1 MRIFG
6 MQRDPRARFRRFSV
20 WNAQLVPIREYKLKG
35 RMKPMDF
42 DRIKSRLDA
51 LLAGGK
57 KAELRGALNML
68 NEVDIAEYLETL
80 DNEKML
86 VVFRLLPKDISAEV
100 FSYMDNDQRTRIME
114 AMDDSEAIKLIDDMF
129 IDDAVDFLEE
139 LPAGVVKRML
149 QGCDEKKRQLINQ
162 FLRYP
167 ENSAGSIMTIE
178 YMEFHLGTTVG
189 QAMAEIRR
197 TGVDKETIN
206 TLYILDDSRKLLGT
220 VGLRKLLLATDD
232 RVVED
237 LMNTQVIS
245 VHTTDD
251 QEVVADTVRKYDLL
265 SIPVVDHEDRLVGI
279 ITVDDIVDVIEE
291 ENTEDFEKMAAMLP
305 SDDEYLKTSVFK
317 LAKNRLPWLLI
328 LMISAT
334 FTGMI
339 ITHFETVLSS
349 AAGIGVALTA
359 CIPMLMDTG
368 GNCGAQA
375 STLAIRGL
383 ALGEIELKDIGRVLW
398 KEVRVALILG
408 VILALVNFLRIWFFT
423 PYDKTVAFVV
433 SLAMF
438 FTIIIAKSIG
448 CTLPLL
454 AKAIHLDPALMAS
467 PIITTLVDA
476 ASLTVLFTFAST
488 IMKV

>member
-1 MRIFG
+1 
-6 MQRDPRARFRRFSV
+6 
-20 WNAQLVPIREYKLKG
+20 
-35 RMKPMDF
+35 MDF

-51 LLAGGK
+51 LLEAGR

-80 DNEKML
+80 DNENVL
-86 VVFRLLPKDISAEV
+86 RVFRLLPKDISAEV
-100 FSYMDNDQRTRIME
+100 FSYMDNDQRTRIMS
-114 AMDDSEAIKLIDDMF
+114 AMDDSEAMRLIDDMF
-129 IDDAVDFLEE
+129 FDDAVDLLEE

-178 YMEFHLGTTVG
+178 YMEIRLGTTVG

-206 TLYILDDSRKLLGT
+206 TLYIIDESRKLLGT
-220 VGLRKLLLATDD
+220 VGLRKLILATDD
-232 RVVED
+232 RMVDE

-251 QEVVADTVRKYDLL
+251 QEVVADSVRKYDLL
-265 SIPVVDHEDRLVGI
+265 SIPVTDHEDRLVGI

-305 SDDEYLKTSVFK
+305 SDDEYLKTSVFDM
-317 LAKNRLPWLLI
+317 AKNRLPWLVFMM
-328 LMISAT
+328 LMAT
-334 FTGMI
+334 LTGLI
-339 ITHFETVLSS
+339 ITYFEDVLSS
-349 AAGIGVALTA
+349 AAGIGVTLTA
-359 CIPMLMDTG
+359 SIPLLMGTG
-368 GNCGAQA
+368 GNCGSQA

-383 ALGEIELKDIGRVLW
+383 ALGEIEIKDILRVLW
-398 KEVRVALILG
+398 KEVRVALMLG
-408 VILALVNFLRIWFFT
+408 FVLAVLNYLRMIFMT
-423 PYDKTVAFVV
+423 DATQAVALTV

-438 FTIIIAKSIG
+438 VTVIIAKALG

-454 AKAIHLDPALMAS
+454 AKTIHLDPALMAS

-476 ASLTVLFTFAST
+476 ASLTVLFTIAT
-488 IMKV
+488 RVLHIG

>member
-1 MRIFG
+1 
-6 MQRDPRARFRRFSV
+6 
-20 WNAQLVPIREYKLKG
+20 
-35 RMKPMDF
+35 MDF
-42 DRIKSRLDA
+42 ERIKTRLDA
-51 LLAGGK
+51 LVASGR
-57 KAELRGALNML
+57 KAELRGALAML
-68 NEVDIAEYLETL
+68 NEVDIAEYLEEL

-86 VVFRLLPKDISAEV
+86 MVFRLLPKDVSADV
-100 FSYMDNDQRTRIME
+100 FSYMDNDQRTRVME
-114 AMDDSEAIKLIDDMF
+114 ALDDAEAMRLIDDMF

-139 LPAGVVKRML
+139 LPAGVVRRML
-149 QGCDEKKRQLINQ
+149 QGCDEQKRQLINQ

-178 YMEFHLGTTVG
+178 YMEFNTGTTVG

-206 TLYILDDSRKLLGT
+206 TLYILDSGRKLLGT

-232 RVVED
+232 RRVEE
-237 LMNTQVIS
+237 LMNPQVIS
-245 VHTTDD
+245 VLTTDD

-265 SIPVVDHEDRLVGI
+265 SIPVVDHEERLVGI
-279 ITVDDIVDVIEE
+279 VTVDDIVDVIEE

-305 SDDEYLKTSVFK
+305 SDDEYLKTGVFT

-339 ITHFETVLSS
+339 ITHFENVLST

-375 STLAIRGL
+375 STLVIRGL
-383 ALGEIELKDIGRVLW
+383 ALGEIELKNIGKVLW
-398 KEVRVALILG
+398 KEVRVALMLG
-408 VILALVNFLRIWFFT
+408 VVLALVNFLRIWFFT
-423 PYDKTVAFVV
+423 PYDKGIAFVV

-467 PIITTLVDA
+467 PLITTMVDA
-476 ASLTVLFTFAST
+476 ASLTVLFTIATAAFHL
-488 IMKV
+488 

>member
-1 MRIFG
+1 
-6 MQRDPRARFRRFSV
+6 
-20 WNAQLVPIREYKLKG
+20 
-35 RMKPMDF
+35 MDF

-51 LLAGGK
+51 LVEGGR

-86 VVFRLLPKDISAEV
+86 MVFRLLPKDISAEV

-114 AMDDSEAIKLIDDMF
+114 AMGDAEAMRLIDDMF
-129 IDDAVDFLEE
+129 IDDAIDFLEE

-178 YMEFHLGTTVG
+178 YMEFRLGTTVG

-206 TLYILDDSRKLLGT
+206 TLYIIDEGRKLLGT

-232 RVVED
+232 LLVDD
-237 LMNTQVIS
+237 LMNYQVIS

-265 SIPVVDHEDRLVGI
+265 SIPVTDHEDRLVGI

-305 SDDEYLKTSVFK
+305 SDDEYLKTSVFAM
-317 LAKNRLPWLLI
+317 AKNRLPWLI
-328 LMISAT
+328 FMMVMAT
-334 FTGMI
+334 FSGQI
-339 ITHFETVLSS
+339 IAHFEGLLSS
-349 AAGIGVALTA
+349 AAGLGVALTA
-359 CIPMLMDTG
+359 SIPLLMGTG
-368 GNCGAQA
+368 GNCGSQA

-383 ALGEIELKDIGRVLW
+383 ALGEIELQDVFRVLW
-398 KEVRVALILG
+398 REIRVALILG
-408 VILALVNFLRIWFFT
+408 VVLAVANYLRMWFLT
-423 PYDKTVAFVV
+423 PDYRSVALVV

-438 FTIIIAKSIG
+438 VTVLLAKCIG

-454 AKAIHLDPALMAS
+454 AKAVKLDPALMAS

-476 ASLTVLFTFAST
+476 ASLTVLFTIATQLFKLA
-488 IMKV
+488 

>member
-1 MRIFG
+1 
-6 MQRDPRARFRRFSV
+6 
-20 WNAQLVPIREYKLKG
+20 
-35 RMKPMDF
+35 MDF

-51 LLAGGK
+51 LLNAGK

-100 FSYMDNDQRTRIME
+100 FSYMDNDLRTRIME
-114 AMDDSEAIKLIDDMF
+114 AMDDTEAMRLIDDMF

-178 YMEFHLGTTVG
+178 YMDFHLGTTVG

-197 TGVDKETIN
+197 TGIDKETIN
-206 TLYILDDSRKLLGT
+206 TLYIIDENRKLLGT
-220 VGLRKLLLATDD
+220 VGLRKLLLASDD
-232 RVVED
+232 MQVQE
-237 LMNTQVIS
+237 LMNTQTIF

-265 SIPVVDHEDRLVGI
+265 SIPVVDHEERLVGI

-305 SDDEYLKTSVFK
+305 SDDEYLKTSVFTM
-317 LAKNRLPWLLI
+317 AKNRFPWLLI

-334 FTGMI
+334 FTGKI
-339 ITHFETVLSS
+339 ITHFESVLSS
-349 AAGIGVALTA
+349 AAGVGVALTA

-368 GNCGAQA
+368 GNCGSQA
-375 STLAIRGL
+375 STLVIRGL
-383 ALGEIELKDIGRVLW
+383 ALGEVEFKDIFRVLW
-398 KEVRVALILG
+398 REVRVALMLG
-408 VILALVNFLRIWFFT
+408 VVLGLVNFARI
-423 PYDKTVAFVV
+423 YLLEGYSLNVALVV

-438 FTIIIAKSIG
+438 LTIIIAKSIG

-454 AKAIHLDPALMAS
+454 AKAVHLDPCHDGEPDHHYAGGRRIADDPVHHRHAGAERFRVGSIWKIAGTCAVRIAS
-467 PIITTLVDA
+467 NR
-476 ASLTVLFTFAST
+476 
-488 IMKV
+488 

>member
-1 MRIFG
+1 
-6 MQRDPRARFRRFSV
+6 
-20 WNAQLVPIREYKLKG
+20 
-35 RMKPMDF
+35 MDF

-51 LLAGGK
+51 LLEAGR

-80 DNEKML
+80 DNEKVL
-86 VVFRLLPKDISAEV
+86 RVFRLLPKDISAEV
-100 FSYMDNDQRTRIME
+100 FSYMDNDQRTRIMS
-114 AMDDSEAIKLIDDMF
+114 AMDDSEAMRLIDDMF
-129 IDDAVDFLEE
+129 FDDAVDLLEE

-178 YMEFHLGTTVG
+178 YMEIRLGTTVG

-206 TLYILDDSRKLLGT
+206 TLYIIDESRKLLGT
-220 VGLRKLLLATDD
+220 VGLRKLILSTDD
-232 RVVED
+232 RLVDE

-265 SIPVVDHEDRLVGI
+265 SIPVADHEDRLVGI

-305 SDDEYLKTSVFK
+305 SDDEYLKTSVFEM
-317 LAKNRLPWLLI
+317 AKNRLPWLLI
-328 LMISAT
+328 MMVLST
-334 FTGMI
+334 VTGMI
-339 ITHFETVLSS
+339 ITHFEGVLSN
-349 AAGIGVALTA
+349 AAGIGVALMA
-359 CIPMLMDTG
+359 SVPMLMGTG
-368 GNCGAQA
+368 GNCGSQA

-383 ALGEIELKDIGRVLW
+383 ALGEIEFKDIFRVLW
-398 KEVRVALILG
+398 REVRVALMLG
-408 VILALVNFLRIWFFT
+408 LVLAIVNFARIWFLT
-423 PYDKTVAFVV
+423 PDNRSVALVV
-433 SLAMF
+433 SIAMF
-438 FTIIIAKSIG
+438 VTVLIAKAVG

-467 PIITTLVDA
+467 PIITTVVDA
-476 ASLTVLFTFAST
+476 ASLMVLFTVAT
-488 IMKV
+488 KLLAV

>member
-1 MRIFG
+1 
-6 MQRDPRARFRRFSV
+6 
-20 WNAQLVPIREYKLKG
+20 
-35 RMKPMDF
+35 MDF

-51 LLAGGK
+51 LLNAGK

-100 FSYMDNDQRTRIME
+100 FSYMDNDLRTRIME
-114 AMDDSEAIKLIDDMF
+114 AMDDTEAMRLIDDMF

-178 YMEFHLGTTVG
+178 YMDFHLGTTVG

-197 TGVDKETIN
+197 TGIDKETIN
-206 TLYILDDSRKLLGT
+206 TLYIIDENRKLLGT
-220 VGLRKLLLATDD
+220 VGLRKLLLASDD
-232 RVVED
+232 MQVQE
-237 LMNTQVIS
+237 LMNTQTIF

-265 SIPVVDHEDRLVGI
+265 SIPVVDHEERLVGI

-305 SDDEYLKTSVFK
+305 SDDEYLKTSVFTM
-317 LAKNRLPWLLI
+317 AKNRFPWLLI

-334 FTGMI
+334 FTGKI
-339 ITHFETVLSS
+339 ITHFESVLSS
-349 AAGIGVALTA
+349 AAGVGVALTA

-368 GNCGAQA
+368 GNCGSQA
-375 STLAIRGL
+375 STLVIRGL
-383 ALGEIELKDIGRVLW
+383 ALGEVEFKDIFRVLW
-398 KEVRVALILG
+398 REVRVALMLG
-408 VILALVNFLRIWFFT
+408 VVLGLVNFARIYFLEG
-423 PYDKTVAFVV
+423 YSLNVALVV

-438 FTIIIAKSIG
+438 LTIIIAKSIG

-454 AKAIHLDPALMAS
+454 AKAVHLDPAMMAS

-476 ASLTVLFTFAST
+476 ASLTILFTIATRVLNVSA
-488 IMKV
+488 

>member
-1 MRIFG
+1 
-6 MQRDPRARFRRFSV
+6 
-20 WNAQLVPIREYKLKG
+20 
-35 RMKPMDF
+35 MDF

-265 SIPVVDHEDRLVGI
+265 SIPVVDHENRLVGI

-383 ALGEIELKDIGRVLW
+383 ALGEIELRDIGKVLW

-423 PYDKTVAFVV
+423 PYDKTVAFIV

>member
-1 MRIFG
+1 M
-6 MQRDPRARFRRFSV
+6 
-20 WNAQLVPIREYKLKG
+20 
-35 RMKPMDF
+35 
-42 DRIKSRLDA
+42 
-51 LLAGGK
+51 
-57 KAELRGALNML
+57 
-68 NEVDIAEYLETL
+68 
-80 DNEKML
+80 
-86 VVFRLLPKDISAEV
+86 
-100 FSYMDNDQRTRIME
+100 
-114 AMDDSEAIKLIDDMF
+114 
-129 IDDAVDFLEE
+129 
-139 LPAGVVKRML
+139 
-149 QGCDEKKRQLINQ
+149 
-162 FLRYP
+162 
-167 ENSAGSIMTIE
+167 
-178 YMEFHLGTTVG
+178 
-189 QAMAEIRR
+189 
-197 TGVDKETIN
+197 
-206 TLYILDDSRKLLGT
+206 
-220 VGLRKLLLATDD
+220 GLRKLLLASDD
-232 RVVED
+232 KLVED

-305 SDDEYLKTSVFK
+305 SDDQYLKTSVIT

-339 ITHFETVLSS
+339 ITHFEDVLSA
-349 AAGIGVALTA
+349 AAGVGVALTA

-383 ALGEIELKDIGRVLW
+383 ALGEIELRDIGRVLW
-398 KEVRVALILG
+398 KEIRVALLLG
-408 VILALVNFLRIWFFT
+408 LVLAAVNFIRIWFFT
-423 PYDKTVAFVV
+423 PYDKDIALVV

-438 FTIIIAKSIG
+438 FTIIIAKGIG

-476 ASLTVLFTFAST
+476 CSLFILFTIATNAFAL
-488 IMKV
+488 

>member
-1 MRIFG
+1 
-6 MQRDPRARFRRFSV
+6 
-20 WNAQLVPIREYKLKG
+20 
-35 RMKPMDF
+35 MKTLDF
-42 DRIKSRLDA
+42 ERIKGRLDA
-51 LLAGGK
+51 LLEAGK

-80 DNEKML
+80 DNEKVLM
-86 VVFRLLPKDISAEV
+86 VFRLLPKDVSADV
-100 FSYMDNDQRTRIME
+100 FAYMDNDQRTRIME
-114 AMDDSEAIKLIDDMF
+114 AMGDAEAMRIIDDMF
-129 IDDAVDFLEE
+129 VDDAVDFLEE

-149 QGCDEKKRQLINQ
+149 ANCDQQRRDLLNQ

-167 ENSAGSIMTIE
+167 ENSAGRIMTIE
-178 YMEFHLGTTVG
+178 YMEFHVGTTVG
-189 QAMAEIRR
+189 QAMTEIRR
-197 TGVDKETIN
+197 TAPDKETIN
-206 TLYILDDSRKLLGT
+206 TLYVLDDRRELLGT
-220 VGLRKLLLATDD
+220 VALRKLLLANDD
-232 RVVED
+232 LKVED

-245 VHTTDD
+245 VRTTDD
-251 QEVVADTVRKYDLL
+251 QELVADTVRKYDLL
-265 SIPVVDHEDRLVGI
+265 SIPVVDHENRLVGI
-279 ITVDDIVDVIEE
+279 VTVDDIVDVIEE

-305 SDDEYLKTSVFK
+305 SDDEYLKTSVLT

-339 ITHFETVLSS
+339 ITHFENMLAS
-349 AAGIGVALTA
+349 ALVA

-383 ALGEIELKDIGRVLW
+383 ALGEIELKDIGRILW
-398 KEVRVALILG
+398 KEIRVALILG
-408 VILALVNFLRIWFFT
+408 VVLALINFLRIWFFT
-423 PYDKTVAFVV
+423 PYDKDVAFVV

-467 PIITTLVDA
+467 PLITTMVDA
-476 ASLTVLFTFAST
+476 ASLFILFTIAT
-488 IMKV
+488 QVLHLAG

>member
-1 MRIFG
+1 
-6 MQRDPRARFRRFSV
+6 
-20 WNAQLVPIREYKLKG
+20 
-35 RMKPMDF
+35 MDF
-42 DRIKSRLDA
+42 ERIRSKLDA
-51 LLAGGK
+51 LLEANK

-80 DNEKML
+80 DNERVLM
-86 VVFRLLPKDISAEV
+86 VFRLLPKDVAADV

-114 AMDDSEAIKLIDDMF
+114 ALGDEEAMRIIDDMF
-129 IDDAVDFLEE
+129 VDDAVDFLEE

-149 QGCDEKKRQLINQ
+149 ANCDEKRRELLNQ
-162 FLRYP
+162 FRRYP
-167 ENSAGSIMTIE
+167 ENSAGRIMTIE
-178 YMEFHLGTTVG
+178 YVEFHVGVTVG

-197 TGVDKETIN
+197 TAPDKETIN
-206 TLYILDDSRKLLGT
+206 TLYILDDRRELLGT
-220 VGLRKLLLATDD
+220 VALRKLLLANDD
-232 RVVED
+232 KKVEE

-245 VHTTDD
+245 VRTTDD
-251 QEVVADTVRKYDLL
+251 QELVADTVRKYDLL
-265 SIPVVDHEDRLVGI
+265 SIPVVDHENRLVGI
-279 ITVDDIVDVIEE
+279 VTVDDIVDVIEE

-305 SDDEYLKTSVFK
+305 SDDEYLKTSVVT

-339 ITHFETVLSS
+339 ITHFENVLANS
-349 AAGIGVALTA
+349 ASIGVALVA

-383 ALGEIELKDIGRVLW
+383 ALGEIEIRDVGKILW
-398 KEVRVALILG
+398 KEFRVALILG
-408 VILALVNFLRIWFFT
+408 VVLAMVNFLRIWFLT
-423 PYDKTVAFVV
+423 PYDKDVAFVV

-438 FTIIIAKSIG
+438 FTVIIAKAIG

-454 AKAIHLDPALMAS
+454 AKAVHLDPALMAS

-476 ASLTVLFTFAST
+476 ASLTILFTIATQAFNLA
-488 IMKV
+488 V

>member
-1 MRIFG
+1 
-6 MQRDPRARFRRFSV
+6 
-20 WNAQLVPIREYKLKG
+20 
-35 RMKPMDF
+35 MDF

-51 LLAGGK
+51 LLSAGK

-189 QAMAEIRR
+189 QAMAEISR

-291 ENTEDFEKMAAMLP
+291 ENTEDFERWP
-305 SDDEYLKTSVFK
+305 QCCPPTTSTSRP
-317 LAKNRLPWLLI
+317 ACSPWPR
-328 LMISAT
+328 
-334 FTGMI
+334 
-339 ITHFETVLSS
+339 
-349 AAGIGVALTA
+349 TA
-359 CIPMLMDTG
+359 C
-368 GNCGAQA
+368 
-375 STLAIRGL
+375 
-383 ALGEIELKDIGRVLW
+383 LG
-398 KEVRVALILG
+398 
-408 VILALVNFLRIWFFT
+408 
-423 PYDKTVAFVV
+423 
-433 SLAMF
+433 
-438 FTIIIAKSIG
+438 
-448 CTLPLL
+448 C
-454 AKAIHLDPALMAS
+454 
-467 PIITTLVDA
+467 
-476 ASLTVLFTFAST
+476 
-488 IMKV
+488 

>member
-1 MRIFG
+1 
-6 MQRDPRARFRRFSV
+6 
-20 WNAQLVPIREYKLKG
+20 
-35 RMKPMDF
+35 MDF

-383 ALGEIELKDIGRVLW
+383 ALGEIELKDIGKVLW

-408 VILALVNFLRIWFFT
+408 VILALVNFPRIWFFT
-423 PYDKTVAFVV
+423 PYDKTVAFIV

>member
-1 MRIFG
+1 
-6 MQRDPRARFRRFSV
+6 
-20 WNAQLVPIREYKLKG
+20 
-35 RMKPMDF
+35 MDF

-149 QGCDEKKRQLINQ
+149 QGCNEKKRQLINQ

-383 ALGEIELKDIGRVLW
+383 ALGEIELKDIGKVLW

-423 PYDKTVAFVV
+423 PYDRTVAFIV

>member
-1 MRIFG
+1 
-6 MQRDPRARFRRFSV
+6 
-20 WNAQLVPIREYKLKG
+20 
-35 RMKPMDF
+35 MDF
-42 DRIKSRLDA
+42 ERIKTRLDA
-51 LLAGGK
+51 LLAAGR

-80 DNEKML
+80 DNERVL

-305 SDDEYLKTSVFK
+305 SDNEYLKTSVFT

-339 ITHFETVLSS
+339 ITHFQNVLSS

-383 ALGEIELKDIGRVLW
+383 ALGEIELRDIGRVLW
-398 KEVRVALILG
+398 KEVRVAMMLG
-408 VILALVNFLRIWFFT
+408 IALALVNFVRIWFFT
-423 PYDKTVAFVV
+423 PYDRDVAFVV

-467 PIITTLVDA
+467 PLITTMVDA
-476 ASLTVLFTFAST
+476 ASLTILFTIASRAFSL
-488 IMKV
+488 

>member
-1 MRIFG
+1 
-6 MQRDPRARFRRFSV
+6 
-20 WNAQLVPIREYKLKG
+20 
-35 RMKPMDF
+35 MDF

-206 TLYILDDSRKLLGT
+206 TLYILDDSRNLLGT

-383 ALGEIELKDIGRVLW
+383 ALGEIELRDIGKVLW

-408 VILALVNFLRIWFFT
+408 VVLALVNFLRIWFFT

>member
-1 MRIFG
+1 
-6 MQRDPRARFRRFSV
+6 
-20 WNAQLVPIREYKLKG
+20 
-35 RMKPMDF
+35 MDF

-383 ALGEIELKDIGRVLW
+383 ALGEIELRDIGKVLW

-423 PYDKTVAFVV
+423 PYDKTVAFIV

-476 ASLTVLFTFAST
+476 ASLTVLFTFASS

>member
-1 MRIFG
+1 
-6 MQRDPRARFRRFSV
+6 
-20 WNAQLVPIREYKLKG
+20 
-35 RMKPMDF
+35 MDF
-42 DRIKSRLDA
+42 DRIKTRLDA
-51 LLAGGK
+51 LLAAGR
-57 KAELRGALNML
+57 KAELRGALNVL

-80 DNEKML
+80 DNERML

-114 AMDDSEAIKLIDDMF
+114 AMDDAEAMRLIDDMF

-232 RVVED
+232 KLVEE
-237 LMNTQVIS
+237 LMNAQVIS

-305 SDDEYLKTSVFK
+305 SDDEYLKTSVLT

-339 ITHFETVLSS
+339 ITHFENVLSN
-349 AAGIGVALTA
+349 AAGIGVAITA

-368 GNCGAQA
+368 GNCGSQA

-383 ALGEIELKDIGRVLW
+383 ALGEIELKDIGQVLW
-398 KEVRVALILG
+398 KEVRVALMLG
-408 VILALVNFLRIWFFT
+408 VVLALVNFIRIWFFT
-423 PYDKTVAFVV
+423 PYDRTVAFVV

-438 FTIIIAKSIG
+438 FTIVIAKSIG

-476 ASLTVLFTFAST
+476 ASLTILFTIANQVLT
-488 IMKV
+488 V

>member
-1 MRIFG
+1 
-6 MQRDPRARFRRFSV
+6 
-20 WNAQLVPIREYKLKG
+20 
-35 RMKPMDF
+35 MDF

-51 LLAGGK
+51 LLAAGK

-114 AMDDSEAIKLIDDMF
+114 AMDDAEAMRLIDDMF

-305 SDDEYLKTSVFK
+305 SDDEYLKTSVLT

-339 ITHFETVLSS
+339 ITHFENVLST

-383 ALGEIELKDIGRVLW
+383 ALGEIELRDIGKVLW

-423 PYDKTVAFVV
+423 PYDKTVAFIV

>member
-1 MRIFG
+1 
-6 MQRDPRARFRRFSV
+6 
-20 WNAQLVPIREYKLKG
+20 
-35 RMKPMDF
+35 MDF

-167 ENSAGSIMTIE
+167 ENSSGSIMTIE

-383 ALGEIELKDIGRVLW
+383 ALGEIELRDIGKVLW

-408 VILALVNFLRIWFFT
+408 VVLALVNFLRIWFFT

>member
-1 MRIFG
+1 
-6 MQRDPRARFRRFSV
+6 
-20 WNAQLVPIREYKLKG
+20 
-35 RMKPMDF
+35 MDF

-51 LLAGGK
+51 LLNAGK

-100 FSYMDNDQRTRIME
+100 FSYMDNDLRTRIME
-114 AMDDSEAIKLIDDMF
+114 AMDDTEAMRLIDDMF

-178 YMEFHLGTTVG
+178 YMDFHLGTTVG

-197 TGVDKETIN
+197 TGIDKETIN
-206 TLYILDDSRKLLGT
+206 TLYIIDENRKLLGT
-220 VGLRKLLLATDD
+220 VGLRKLLLASDD
-232 RVVED
+232 MQVQD
-237 LMNTQVIS
+237 LMNTQTIF

-265 SIPVVDHEDRLVGI
+265 SIPVVDHEERLVGI

-305 SDDEYLKTSVFK
+305 SDDEYLKTSVFTM
-317 LAKNRLPWLLI
+317 AKNRFPWLLI

-334 FTGMI
+334 FTGKI
-339 ITHFETVLSS
+339 ITHFESVLSS
-349 AAGIGVALTA
+349 AAGVGVALTA

-368 GNCGAQA
+368 GNCGSQA
-375 STLAIRGL
+375 STLVIRGL
-383 ALGEIELKDIGRVLW
+383 ALGEVEFKDIFRVLW
-398 KEVRVALILG
+398 REVRVALMLG
-408 VILALVNFLRIWFFT
+408 VVLGLVNFARIYFLEG
-423 PYDKTVAFVV
+423 YSLNVALVV

-438 FTIIIAKSIG
+438 LTIIIAKSIG

-454 AKAIHLDPALMAS
+454 AKAVHLDPAMMAS

-476 ASLTVLFTFAST
+476 ASLTILFTIATRVLNVSA
-488 IMKV
+488 

>member
-1 MRIFG
+1 
-6 MQRDPRARFRRFSV
+6 
-20 WNAQLVPIREYKLKG
+20 
-35 RMKPMDF
+35 MDF

-51 LLAGGK
+51 LLNAGK

-100 FSYMDNDQRTRIME
+100 FSYMDNDLRTRIME
-114 AMDDSEAIKLIDDMF
+114 AMDDTEAMRLIDDMF

-178 YMEFHLGTTVG
+178 YMDFHLGTTVG

-197 TGVDKETIN
+197 TGIDKETIN
-206 TLYILDDSRKLLGT
+206 TLYIIDENRKLLGT
-220 VGLRKLLLATDD
+220 VGLRKLLLASDD
-232 RVVED
+232 MQVQE
-237 LMNTQVIS
+237 LMNTQTIF

-265 SIPVVDHEDRLVGI
+265 SIPVVDHEERLVGI

-305 SDDEYLKTSVFK
+305 SDDEYLKTSVFTM
-317 LAKNRLPWLLI
+317 AKNRFPWLLI

-334 FTGMI
+334 FTGKV
-339 ITHFETVLSS
+339 ITHFESVLSS
-349 AAGIGVALTA
+349 AAGVGVALTA

-368 GNCGAQA
+368 GNCGSQA
-375 STLAIRGL
+375 STLVIRGL
-383 ALGEIELKDIGRVLW
+383 ALGEVEFKDIFRVLW
-398 KEVRVALILG
+398 REVRVALMLG
-408 VILALVNFLRIWFFT
+408 VVLGLVNFARIYFLEG
-423 PYDKTVAFVV
+423 YSLNVALVV

-438 FTIIIAKSIG
+438 LTIIIAKSIG

-454 AKAIHLDPALMAS
+454 AKAVHLDPAMMAS

-476 ASLTVLFTFAST
+476 ASLTILFTIATRVLNVSA
-488 IMKV
+488 